1 MKIIVFPSRFGMA
14 ALSYLEG
21 CRGQDLQLE
30 AVAIPF
36 PTPDSIIGTR
46 SSHSHA
52 PKVLV
57 EVAPS
62 QTTETMLYPDQ
73 NVVITSGCD
82 DMTCSV
88 TA

>member
-1 MKIIVFPSRFGMA
+1 MKIIVFPSRFGMS
-14 ALSYLEG
+14 ALGYLEG

-46 SSHSHA
+46 SHPHA

-62 QTTETMLYPDQ
+62 QTTEPMLYPDQ

-82 DMTCSV
+82 DTTCSV